1 MIKDVGH
8 RFRWCER
15 AAAHDSGLAATIY
28 DAAGGIAYNGGLC
41 HQREGTAIPDDMRVR
56 GDQGGATEQG
66 GLCWKGANRLPL
78 ASGIQKGRGAK
89 ASLLGLLPQ
98 GGESQQ
104 AFQGLD
110 GT

>member
-41 HQREGTAIPDDMRVR
+41 HQRESTRIADHMRVPSDWWALIGEDPR
-56 GDQGGATEQG
+56 AGRSHDVQA
-66 GLCWKGANRLPL
+66 PL
-78 ASGIQKGRGAK
+78 DRPAQTARKDRR
-89 ASLLGLLPQ
+89 
-98 GGESQQ
+98 
-104 AFQGLD
+104 
-110 GT
+110 